1 MTDTRYAHLGTDLR
15 VILGPAGFG
24 AHDASS
30 LDLRSVPRPSQRAV
44 PSRRGLRPR
53 PAAPGGDV
61 GAPGE
66 GGSAQGWLPEPPG
79 AVELADLDRTTGRE
93 NLAQALTLRLLTP
106 KGALAAL
113 GHAGY
118 GSRLG
123 ELIGRN
129 KTEALRGLCRAY
141 ILEAV
146 REEPRVEDRP
156 RAITFDPMREQPWDF
171 VVEIVVQPVAGGD
184 PVALGLE
191 VGL

>member
-1 MTDTRYAHLGTDLR
+1 MTQPNLGTDLR
-15 VILGPAGFG
+15 VILGPPGFG

-30 LDLRSVPRPSQRAV
+30 VDIQPKLKPAQHVVRRPS
-44 PSRRGLRPR
+44 GLRR
-53 PAAPGGDV
+53 QNEDT
-61 GAPGE
+61 GE
-66 GGSAQGWLPEPPG
+66 QGWLPEPPG
-79 AVELADLDRTTGRE
+79 AREVTDLDVLTGRE

-106 KGALAAL
+106 KGALADL
-113 GHAGY
+113 GHATY

-123 ELIGRN
+123 ELVGQR

-146 REEPRVEDRP
+146 REEPRVEAKP
-156 RAITFDPMREQPWDF
+156 LAITFDPLREQPWDF
-171 VVEIVVQPVAGGD
+171 VVEIVVQPVAGGA

>member
-1 MTDTRYAHLGTDLR
+1 MNDTRYAHLGSDLR
-15 VILGPAGFG
+15 VLLGPDALG
-24 AHDASS
+24 AHDSAS
-30 LDLRSVPRPSQRAV
+30 LDLRRRPTPSQRAGRRRST
-44 PSRRGLRPR
+44 PSGRSQ
-53 PAAPGGDV
+53 
-61 GAPGE
+61 GAD
-66 GGSAQGWLPEPPG
+66 PEPPG
-79 AVELADLDRTTGRE
+79 ARELCDLDTVTGRE

-118 GSRLG
+118 GSRLS

-141 ILEAV
+141 LLEAV
-146 REEPRVEDRP
+146 REEPRVEDKP
-156 RAITFDPMREQPWDF
+156 LAITFDPPRETTSDF
-171 VVEIVVQPVAGGD
+171 VVEIVVQPVSGGD

>member
-1 MTDTRYAHLGTDLR
+1 MAQPTFAHLGTDLR
-15 VILGPAGFG
+15 VILGPPGFG
-24 AHDASS
+24 AHDASTM
-30 LDLRSVPRPSQRAV
+30 DVRPAPKPAQRTV
-44 PSRRGLRPR
+44 RPPSGLRR
-53 PAAPGGDV
+53 QDAEQT
-61 GAPGE
+61 GE
-66 GGSAQGWLPEPPG
+66 PQGWQPEPPG
-79 AVELADLDRTTGRE
+79 AREVTDLEVLTGRE

-106 KGALAAL
+106 KGALADL
-113 GHAGY
+113 GHATY

-123 ELIGRN
+123 ELIGQR

-146 REEPRVEDRP
+146 REEPRVEAKP
-156 RAITFDPMREQPWDF
+156 LAITFDPLREQPWDF